1 MASAPTTID
10 AYLADFP
17 SEARRLLDE
26 LRALVHATAPGVA
39 ERISYGIPRFDW
51 RGKYVVYMAG
61 WRKHV
66 GLYPIQSPV
75 AETLEAELAPFRHGK
90 ATLRFPLGQPLP
102 AELIRRI
109 VTLRVAEIEKPTA
122 ASRS

>member
-1 MASAPTTID
+1 MASAPTSVD

-26 LRALVHATAPGVA
+26 LRALVHATAPGVT

-75 AETLEAELAPFRHGK
+75 AEALEAELAPFRHGK

-109 VTLRVAEIEKPTA
+109 VALRIAEIERPTD
-122 ASRS
+122 SRR